1 MKTKYATNYICRQHG
16 YSKDFRYTFS
26 LRRIIPAG
34 HGPFRFVSENL
45 ETVRTCCSNILLHF
59 QLLYR
64 KFLQGSLHQ
73 VAIFLCLVQLCI
85 KFNIL
90 LKFLFYCCVVTV
102 VMLLFVMFSICLLKS
117 QQLRINHKLLR
128 PFLNLHRPTT
138 NFLKTLTPPKQYKI
152 IVYTLKNSKRRA

>member
-1 MKTKYATNYICRQHG
+1 MKTKYATNYICRQHR

-85 KFNIL
+85 KF
-90 LKFLFYCCVVTV
+90 KFFLFYCCVASFKLCIEDAQRSKVSILRSLLTIKNNDYSELILLQFAKLCYKITRHLL
-102 VMLLFVMFSICLLKS
+102 MCCSLQCPLFVF
-117 QQLRINHKLLR
+117 
-128 PFLNLHRPTT
+128 
-138 NFLKTLTPPKQYKI
+138 
-152 IVYTLKNSKRRA
+152 